1 MALKKLKLMSGE
13 FIPEIGFGT
22 YLIKGEDCYNSVL
35 TALKN
40 GYRHIDTASFY
51 GNEEVVGRAIKDSGI
66 DRSELFITT
75 KVWNTSRGY
84 NNAINSLE
92 ESLKKLG
99 LKYVDL
105 LLIHWPANEKQFPNQ
120 SNAINLD
127 TWNGL
132 IQCYKDGKAK
142 SIGVSNFLK
151 HHLLNLIENSEV
163 VPMVNQIELHPG
175 LINDNFLSFMNEN
188 NIITEAWSPLGRGD
202 LLNNEVVSYLARKYK
217 KSEAQ
222 ILIRFIIDIGA
233 IPLVKSK
240 TTSRIIENLN
250 YTDFKLSLEDI
261 NKLKEINTG
270 KIYKNPDLIDF

>member
-188 NIITEAWSPLGRGD
+188 NIIIEAWSPLGRGD

-270 KIYKNPDLIDF
+270 NIYKNPDLIDF

>member
-188 NIITEAWSPLGRGD
+188 NIIIEAWSPLGRGD